1 MSLTFAADVPERGVE
16 VTLDVADGETVA
28 LLGPNGAGKST
39 VLAAIAGLL
48 RPERCQ
54 VVLDGRPLSVHGTGR
69 ARRCGCPRTTARWR
83 CSPRTRCCSPISAP
97 STTSPSARAAA
108 APAGRRHGE
117 TGRRWLAEVGVEEYA
132 DRRPAQLSGG
142 QAQRVAIARALAA
155 DPRLL
160 LLDEPM
166 AALDVAVAPAVRQTL
181 RRVLQDR
188 SAVIVTHDV
197 LDALLLADRVV
208 VLDDGRVV
216 EEGPSS
222 VVLAEPRSAFAAR
235 IAGLNLIEGTW
246 HDGGLVTDGGIR
258 IEGTA
263 ADPSPTEADHAVAV
277 FRPTRCRC
285 SAALPAAAHATRSTV
300 TVTHLEPL
308 GDRVRVH
315 AAELSADITP
325 QAAAD
330 LDLAPGAPVLFI
342 HQGDR
347 GGDLPVV
354 TRMRRVAA
362 GVSVCDRSTAGAARG
377 SDRGRGAVL
386 HRRTVDPVPGRGVQS
401 RPVQQRGLRG
411 VVLRVVPAPG
421 AQDRAPAGRAR
432 RRS

>member
-1 MSLTFAADVPERGVE
+1 MSLTFTAHVPERGVE
-16 VTLDVADGETVA
+16 VALEVADGETVA

-39 VLAAIAGLL
+39 VLSTIAGLL
-48 RPERCQ
+48 RPQRCR
-54 VVLDGRPLSVHGTGR
+54 VVLDGRPLSVHGDPGGSVWVAPHDR
-69 ARRCGCPRTTARWR
+69 QVALLAQDPLLFPHLSALDNVAFGPRSRGARR
-83 CSPRTRCCSPISAP
+83 SA
-97 STTSPSARAAA
+97 SRES
-108 APAGRRHGE
+108 
-117 TGRRWLAEVGVEEYA
+117 GRRWLAEVGVEEYA

-181 RRVLQDR
+181 RRVLRDR

-208 VLDDGRVV
+208 VIEDGRVV

-222 VVLAEPRSAFAAR
+222 EVLAEPRSAFAAR

-246 HDGGLVTDGGIR
+246 HDHGLVTDAGVR
-258 IEGTA
+258 IAGTA
-263 ADPSPTEADHAVAV
+263 ADPAPAEGGRAVAV
-277 FRPTRCRC
+277 FRP
-285 SAALPAAAHATRSTV
+285 AAVSVFRTPPGGSPRNTLAV

-330 LDLAPGAPVLFI
+330 LDLAPGAPVLFTI
-342 HQGDR
+342 KA
-347 GGDLPVV
+347 
-354 TRMRRVAA
+354 TEVA
-362 GVSVCDRSTAGAARG
+362 VYPS
-377 SDRGRGAVL
+377 
-386 HRRTVDPVPGRGVQS
+386 
-401 RPVQQRGLRG
+401 
-411 VVLRVVPAPG
+411 
-421 AQDRAPAGRAR
+421 
-432 RRS
+432 